1 MLTKLIKK
9 INDALSRRNK
19 RTVTETVFYD
29 QNKIEEIQAFVY
41 KDLDLIKKKA
51 ERYAYIRNL
60 PQPLSE
66 DALRK
71 IRNNKIELSR
81 ELDRMIREKQ
91 ARDKKIAEL
100 QFNKLSDLQ
109 NKMKKQFPETFP
121 DSSPIPRHPSTPE
134 TDETDTP

>member
-9 INDALSRRNK
+9 INGAFARRNK
-19 RTVTETVFYD
+19 RTVTEAVFYD

-71 IRNNKIELSR
+71 IKNNKIELSR
-81 ELDRMIREKQ
+81 ELERMIREKQ
-91 ARDKKIAEL
+91 ARDKKIAEI
-100 QFNKLSDLQ
+100 QFGKLSELQ
-109 NKMKKQFPETFP
+109 NKMKKQFP

-134 TDETDTP
+134 ADETDTP